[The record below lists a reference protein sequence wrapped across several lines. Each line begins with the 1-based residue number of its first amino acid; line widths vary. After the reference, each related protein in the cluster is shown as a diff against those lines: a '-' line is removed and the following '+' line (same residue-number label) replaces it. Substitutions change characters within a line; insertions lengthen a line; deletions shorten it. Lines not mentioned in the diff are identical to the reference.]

1 MKIKVTRNLE
11 SYKKNRQVESC
22 KKESVGQ
29 DVAEYQK
36 WVDYDMKRYGRI
48 SNDTLKKVRAAG
60 LSVVKD
66 QYGDYEVIAYRKDES
81 CKDESCKKDEAKE
94 PARKLRIR
102 ELPRAK
108 KEIRKSF
115 GDDISPDE
123 I

>member
-11 SYKKNRQVESC
+11 AYQKPQQVESC

-48 SNDTLKKVRAAG
+48 SNDTLKKIHSAG
-60 LSVVKD
+60 LSVTKD
-66 QYGDYEVIAYRKDES
+66 QYGDYEVIAYR
-81 CKDESCKKDEAKE
+81 KDESCKKDEAKE

-102 ELPRAK
+102 ELPKSK
-108 KEIRKSF
+108 KESCKESF